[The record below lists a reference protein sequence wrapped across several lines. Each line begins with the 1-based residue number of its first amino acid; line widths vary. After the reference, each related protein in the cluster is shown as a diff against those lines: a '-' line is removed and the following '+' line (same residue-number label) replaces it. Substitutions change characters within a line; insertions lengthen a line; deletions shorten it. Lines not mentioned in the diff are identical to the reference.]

1 MARLPRI
8 ALPSIPQHVIQ
19 RGNNRQACFYADDD
33 YHYYLECLSAA
44 IRKYQVSIHA
54 YVLMTNHVHL
64 LLTPAT
70 TTGVSQVMQTLG
82 RRYVR
87 YINHTYRRSG
97 TLWEG
102 RYHAGLVQAEHY
114 LLTCYRY
121 IELNPVRA
129 GMTDDPA
136 GYRWS
141 SYPCNALGQ
150 PDKLIEPHENYL
162 GLGAEPN
169 ERQAAYR
176 ALFEAH
182 IDPELLQ
189 AIRQGTQTNRVFG
202 AAQFQKQIETTL
214 ALRLEKRKPG
224 PKKKVSDHG

>member
-1 MARLPRI
+1 MTRLPRI

-19 RGNNRQACFYADDD
+19 RGNNRQPCFYADDD
-33 YHYYLECLSAA
+33 YHFYLECLGDAA
-44 IRKYQVSIHA
+44 RKYHVSIHA

-64 LLTPAT
+64 LLTPAAMA
-70 TTGVSQVMQTLG
+70 GVSQVMQTLG

-102 RYHAGLVQAEHY
+102 RYHASLVQADHY

-141 SYPCNALGQ
+141 SYHCNALGQ
-150 PDKLIEPHENYL
+150 PDKLIEPHEYYL
-162 GLGAEPN
+162 GLGAEPG
-169 ERQAAYR
+169 ERQAVYR
-176 ALFEAH
+176 ELFRAH
-182 IDPELLQ
+182 IDPELVHAVRQ
-189 AIRQGTQTNRVFG
+189 ATQTNRVVG
-202 AAQFQKQIETTL
+202 AEYFQKQIETAL

-224 PKKKVSDHG
+224 PQKKDGHRS

>member
-1 MARLPRI
+1 MARLPRL

-33 YHYYLECLSAA
+33 YRFYLDCLGEAA
-44 IRKYQVSIHA
+44 RRYRVSVHA

-64 LLTPAT
+64 LLTPASVT
-70 TTGVSQVMQTLG
+70 AVSRVMQTLG

-97 TLWEG
+97 TLWES
-102 RYHAGLVQAEHY
+102 RYHASLVQADHY

-150 PDKLIEPHENYL
+150 PDKVIEPHEYYL
-162 GLGAEPN
+162 GLGAEPS
-169 ERQAAYR
+169 ERQTVYR
-176 ALFEAH
+176 ELFQAH

-189 AIRQGTQTNRVFG
+189 VVRQATQTNRVLG
-202 AAQFQKQIETTL
+202 AEHFQKQIEAAL
-214 ALRLEKRKPG
+214 ALRIEKRRPG
-224 PKKKVSDHG
+224 PKKRENN